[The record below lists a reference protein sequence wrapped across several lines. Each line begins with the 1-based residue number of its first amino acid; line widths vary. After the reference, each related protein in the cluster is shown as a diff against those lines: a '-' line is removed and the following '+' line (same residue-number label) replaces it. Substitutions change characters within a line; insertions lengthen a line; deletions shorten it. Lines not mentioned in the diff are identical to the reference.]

1 MRLGVAATPEV
12 ALPTLNWIKISD
24 HTLVRVISQPDK
36 PSGRGQ
42 EMNSSPVSQWAKLNS
57 IELVNPTTVGD
68 IDNALL
74 DLDLLITI
82 GYGRIL
88 PGATLSIPKFGC
100 INLHFSLLPKYRGA
114 APVQRA
120 IQAGETESGVT
131 VFALDPGMDTGPI
144 YSSITVPIPPTMRS
158 YELLEQLS
166 VVGVEAVK
174 DALIAIESGVAPVAQ
189 TGEASMAAKIN
200 REEAKLDWNSTAHAL
215 INKIR
220 AFYPQPQ
227 AWTIFRGQPLKISL
241 AKISESDLILQPGEL
256 RVVGNECC
264 IGTNDAVLVLQ
275 RLTPAGKKE
284 ISALDWSRGARFESS
299 ERCG

>member
-12 ALPTLNWIKISD
+12 ALPTLNWIKTSG

-57 IELVNPTTVGD
+57 TELVNPTTVGD
-68 IDNALL
+68 IDKALL

-158 YELLEQLS
+158 YELLQQLS
-166 VVGVEAVK
+166 VVGIEAVK

-189 TGEASMAAKIN
+189 TGEASMAAKIT

>member
-12 ALPTLNWIKISD
+12 ALPTLNWIKTSG

-42 EMNSSPVSQWAKLNS
+42 EMNSLPVNQWAKLNS

-68 IDNALL
+68 INSALL

-88 PGATLSIPKFGC
+88 PRATLSIPKFGC

-256 RVVGNECC
+256 RVVGNECF

>member
-12 ALPTLNWIKISD
+12 ALPTLNWVQTSA

-42 EMNSSPVSQWAKLNS
+42 EMHSSPVSQWAKAKS
-57 IELVNPTTVGD
+57 IDLINPATVAE
-68 IDNALL
+68 IDKALS

-88 PGATLSIPKFGC
+88 PSQTLSIPKHGC

-120 IQAGETESGVT
+120 IESGERESGVT

-144 YSSITVPIPPTMRS
+144 YTSITVPIEPTMRS
-158 YELLEQLS
+158 YELLEKLS
-166 VVGVEAVK
+166 VIGVTALEN
-174 DALIAIESGVAPVAQ
+174 ALIAIESGVAPVPQ
-189 TGEASMAAKIN
+189 TGQASVAAKIT
-200 REEAKLDWNSTAHAL
+200 REEAALDWNASSRAL
-215 INKIR
+215 HNKIR

-227 AWTIFRGQPLKISL
+227 AWTNFRGQPLKISS
-241 AKISESDLILQPGEL
+241 AKIAVTDIKLEPGEL
-256 RVVGNECC
+256 KVEGNDCL
-264 IGTNDAVLVLQ
+264 IGTGDACLVLEK
-275 RLTPAGKKE
+275 LTPAGKKE
-284 ISALDWSRGARFESS
+284 MSALDWSRGARFESS

>member
-12 ALPTLNWIKISD
+12 ALPTLNWIKTSG

-42 EMNSSPVSQWAKLNS
+42 EMNSLPVNQWAKLNS

-68 IDNALL
+68 INNALL
-74 DLDLLITI
+74 NLDLLITI

-88 PGATLSIPKFGC
+88 PRATLSIPKFGC

-174 DALIAIESGVAPVAQ
+174 DALIAIESGVAPVPQ

>member
-12 ALPTLNWIKISD
+12 ALPTLNWVQTSA

-42 EMNSSPVSQWAKLNS
+42 EMHSSPVSQWAKANS
-57 IELVNPTTVGD
+57 IDLINPATVAE
-68 IDNALL
+68 IDKALS

-88 PGATLSIPKFGC
+88 PSQTLSIPKHGC

-120 IQAGETESGVT
+120 IESGERESGVT

-144 YSSITVPIPPTMRS
+144 YTSITVPIEPTMRS
-158 YELLEQLS
+158 YELLEKLS
-166 VVGVEAVK
+166 VIGVTALEN
-174 DALIAIESGVAPVAQ
+174 ALIAIESRVAPVPQ
-189 TGEASMAAKIN
+189 TGQASVAAKIT
-200 REEAKLDWNSTAHAL
+200 REEAALDWNASSRAL
-215 INKIR
+215 HNKIR

-227 AWTIFRGQPLKISL
+227 AWTNFRGQPLKISS
-241 AKISESDLILQPGEL
+241 AKIAVTDIKLEPGEL
-256 RVVGNECC
+256 KVVGNDCL
-264 IGTNDAVLVLQ
+264 IGTGDACLVLEK
-275 RLTPAGKKE
+275 LTPAGKKE
-284 ISALDWSRGARFESS
+284 MSALDWSRGARFESS

>member
-12 ALPTLNWIKISD
+12 AVPTLDWLKTSG

-42 EMNSSPVSQWAKLNS
+42 EINSSPVSQWAKTNS
-57 IELVNPTTVGD
+57 IELITPTTVLE
-68 IDNALL
+68 IDGVLS

-88 PGATLSIPKFGC
+88 PASTLSIPKFGC

-120 IQAGETESGVT
+120 IEAGETESGVS

-144 YSSITVPIPPTMRS
+144 YTSITVPITATMRG
-158 YELLEQLS
+158 YELLEKLA
-166 VVGVEAVK
+166 VVGVDAVR
-174 DALIAIESGVAPVAQ
+174 DALVAIESGITPIGQ
-189 TGEASMAAKIN
+189 RGEPSMAPKIT
-200 REEAKLDWNSTAHAL
+200 REEAKLDWNSTAYSIL
-215 INKIR
+215 NKIR

-227 AWTIFRGQPLKISL
+227 AWTVFRGQPLKISM
-241 AKISESDLILQPGEL
+241 AKIEASNLTLEPGEL
-256 RVVGNECC
+256 GVIGSDCC
-264 IGTNDAVLVLQ
+264 IGTGDNALVLE
-275 RLTPAGKKE
+275 RVTPAGKKE
-284 ISALDWSRGARFESS
+284 MSALDWSRGARFEST

>member
-12 ALPTLNWIKISD
+12 AVPTLNWLKTSG

-42 EMNSSPVSQWAKLNS
+42 EMNSSPVSQWAKTNS
-57 IELVNPTTVGD
+57 IELITPTTVLE
-68 IDNALL
+68 IDGVLS

-88 PGATLSIPKFGC
+88 PASTLSIPKFGC

-120 IQAGETESGVT
+120 IEAGETESGVS

-144 YSSITVPIPPTMRS
+144 YTSITVPITAKMRS
-158 YELLEQLS
+158 YELLEKLS
-166 VVGVEAVK
+166 VVGVDAVRA
-174 DALIAIESGVAPVAQ
+174 ALIAIESGTAPVAQ
-189 TGEASMAAKIN
+189 ADKPSMAPKIT
-200 REEAKLDWNSTAHAL
+200 REEAKLNWSSSAESL
-215 INKIR
+215 LNKIR

-227 AWTIFRGQPLKISL
+227 AWTVFRGQPLKISM
-241 AKISESDLILQPGEL
+241 AKIEASNLTLEPGEL
-256 RVVGNECC
+256 GVIGSDCC
-264 IGTNDAVLVLQ
+264 IGTGDNALVLE
-275 RLTPAGKKE
+275 RVTPAGKKE
-284 ISALDWSRGARFESS
+284 MSALDWSRGARFEST

>member
-12 ALPTLNWIKISD
+12 ALPTLNWLQSSG
-24 HTLVRVISQPDK
+24 HTVVRVISQPDK

-42 EMNSSPVSQWAKLNS
+42 EMHSSPVSQWAKANS
-57 IELVNPTTVGD
+57 IELVNPATVPE
-68 IDNALL
+68 IDKALS

-88 PGATLSIPKFGC
+88 PAQTLSIPKHGC

-120 IQAGETESGVT
+120 IESGERESGVT

-144 YSSITVPIPPTMRS
+144 YTSITVAIEPTMRS
-158 YELLEQLS
+158 YELLEKLS
-166 VVGVEAVK
+166 VIGVTAIE
-174 DALIAIESGVAPVAQ
+174 DALKAIHSGIAPVAQ
-189 TGEASMAAKIN
+189 TGQASTASKIT
-200 REEAKLDWNSTAHAL
+200 REEAALDWNASSRAL
-215 INKIR
+215 HNKIR

-227 AWTIFRGQPLKISL
+227 AWTNFRGLPLKISS
-241 AKISESDLILQPGEL
+241 AKIAVTDIQLQPGEL
-256 RVVGNECC
+256 RVVGNDCL
-264 IGTNDAVLVLQ
+264 IGTGDISLVLEK
-275 RLTPAGKKE
+275 LTPAGKKE
-284 ISALDWSRGARFESS
+284 MSALDWSRGARFESS

>member
-12 ALPTLNWIKISD
+12 ALPTLNWLQTSA

-42 EMNSSPVSQWAKLNS
+42 EMHSSPVSQWAKANS
-57 IELVNPTTVGD
+57 IELINPATVAE
-68 IDNALL
+68 IDKALS

-88 PGATLSIPKFGC
+88 PAQTLSIPKHGC
-100 INLHFSLLPKYRGA
+100 INLHFSLLPKFRGA

-120 IQAGETESGVT
+120 IEAGERESGVT

-144 YSSITVPIPPTMRS
+144 YKSITVPIEPTMRS
-158 YELLEQLS
+158 YELLEKLS
-166 VVGVEAVK
+166 VIGVTALEN
-174 DALIAIESGVAPVAQ
+174 ALIAIESGVAPVPQ
-189 TGEASMAAKIN
+189 TGQASIAAKIT
-200 REEAKLDWNSTAHAL
+200 REEAALDWNASSRAL
-215 INKIR
+215 HNKIR

-227 AWTIFRGQPLKISL
+227 AWTNFRGQPLKISS
-241 AKISESDLILQPGEL
+241 AKIAVTDIKLEPGEL
-256 RVVGNECC
+256 KVVGNDCL
-264 IGTNDAVLVLQ
+264 IGTGDACLVLEK
-275 RLTPAGKKE
+275 LTPAGKKE
-284 ISALDWSRGARFESS
+284 MSALDWSRGARFESS

>member
-12 ALPTLNWIKISD
+12 ALPTLSWLQTSG

-42 EMNSSPVSQWAKLNS
+42 EIHSSPVSQWAKANS
-57 IELVNPTTVGD
+57 IELVNPATVPE
-68 IDNALL
+68 INKALS

-88 PGATLSIPKFGC
+88 PAQTLAIPKHGC

-120 IQAGETESGVT
+120 IESGESESGVT

-144 YSSITVPIPPTMRS
+144 YTSITVPIEPTMRS
-158 YELLEQLS
+158 YELLEKLS
-166 VVGVEAVK
+166 VIGVTAIEN
-174 DALIAIESGVAPVAQ
+174 ALIAIESGIAPVAQ
-189 TGEASMAAKIN
+189 TGQASIASKIT
-200 REEAKLDWNSTAHAL
+200 REEAALDWNASSKTLH
-215 INKIR
+215 NKIR
-220 AFYPQPQ
+220 AFYPQPH
-227 AWTIFRGQPLKISL
+227 AWTNFRGQPLKISA
-241 AKISESDLILQPGEL
+241 AKIAGSDIKLEPGEL
-256 RVVGNECC
+256 RVVENECL
-264 IGTNDAVLVLQ
+264 IGTGDACLVLET
-275 RLTPAGKKE
+275 LTPAGKKE
-284 ISALDWSRGARFESS
+284 MSALDWSRGARFESS

>member
-12 ALPTLNWIKISD
+12 ALPTLNWLQTSG

-42 EMNSSPVSQWAKLNS
+42 EMHSSPVSQWAKANS
-57 IELVNPTTVGD
+57 IELVNPATVPE
-68 IDNALL
+68 IDKSLS

-88 PGATLSIPKFGC
+88 PAQTLSIPKHGC

-120 IQAGETESGVT
+120 IESGERESGVT

-144 YSSITVPIPPTMRS
+144 YTSITVAIEPTMRS
-158 YELLEQLS
+158 YELLEKLS
-166 VVGVEAVK
+166 VIGVTAIE
-174 DALIAIESGVAPVAQ
+174 DALIAIESGIAPVAQ
-189 TGEASMAAKIN
+189 TGQASSASKIT
-200 REEAKLDWNSTAHAL
+200 REEAALDWNASSRAL
-215 INKIR
+215 HNKIR

-227 AWTIFRGQPLKISL
+227 AWTNFRGQPLKISA
-241 AKISESDLILQPGEL
+241 AKIAVTDIQLQPGEL
-256 RVVGNECC
+256 RVVGNDCL
-264 IGTNDAVLVLQ
+264 IGTGDVCLVLEK
-275 RLTPAGKKE
+275 LTPAGKKE
-284 ISALDWSRGARFESS
+284 MSALDWSRGARFESS

>member
-12 ALPTLNWIKISD
+12 ALPTLNWLQTGA

-42 EMNSSPVSQWAKLNS
+42 EMHSSPVSQWAKANS
-57 IELVNPTTVGD
+57 IELINPATVAE
-68 IDNALL
+68 IDKALS

-88 PGATLSIPKFGC
+88 PAQTLSIPKHGC
-100 INLHFSLLPKYRGA
+100 INLHFSLLPKFRGA

-120 IQAGETESGVT
+120 IEAGERESGVT

-144 YSSITVPIPPTMRS
+144 YKSITVPIEPTMRS
-158 YELLEQLS
+158 YELLEKLS
-166 VVGVEAVK
+166 VIGVTALEN
-174 DALIAIESGVAPVAQ
+174 ALIAIESGVAPVPQ
-189 TGEASMAAKIN
+189 TGQASIAAKIT
-200 REEAKLDWNSTAHAL
+200 REEAALDWNASSRAL
-215 INKIR
+215 YNKIR

-227 AWTIFRGQPLKISL
+227 AWTIFRGQPLKISS
-241 AKISESDLILQPGEL
+241 AKIAVTDIKLEPGEL
-256 RVVGNECC
+256 KVAGNDCL
-264 IGTNDAVLVLQ
+264 IGTGDACLVLEK
-275 RLTPAGKKE
+275 LTPAGKKE
-284 ISALDWSRGARFESS
+284 MSALDWSRGARFESS

>member
-12 ALPTLNWIKISD
+12 ALPTLNWLQTSA

-42 EMNSSPVSQWAKLNS
+42 EMHSSPVSQWAKANS
-57 IELVNPTTVGD
+57 IDLINPATVAE
-68 IDNALL
+68 IDKALS

-88 PGATLSIPKFGC
+88 PAQTLSIPKHGC
-100 INLHFSLLPKYRGA
+100 INLHFSLLPKFRGA

-120 IQAGETESGVT
+120 IEAGERESGVT

-144 YSSITVPIPPTMRS
+144 YKSITVPIEPTMRS
-158 YELLEQLS
+158 YELLEKLS
-166 VVGVEAVK
+166 VIGVTALEN
-174 DALIAIESGVAPVAQ
+174 ALIAIESGVAPVPQ
-189 TGEASMAAKIN
+189 IGQASIAAKIT
-200 REEAKLDWNSTAHAL
+200 REEAALDWNASSRAL
-215 INKIR
+215 HNKIR

-227 AWTIFRGQPLKISL
+227 AWTNFRGQPLKISS
-241 AKISESDLILQPGEL
+241 AKIAVTDIKLEPGEL
-256 RVVGNECC
+256 KVVGNDCL
-264 IGTNDAVLVLQ
+264 IGTSDACLVLEK
-275 RLTPAGKKE
+275 LTPAGKKE
-284 ISALDWSRGARFESS
+284 MSALDWSRGARFESS

>member
-12 ALPTLNWIKISD
+12 ALPTLNWVQTSA

-42 EMNSSPVSQWAKLNS
+42 EMHSSPVSQWAKANS
-57 IELVNPTTVGD
+57 IDLINPATVAE
-68 IDNALL
+68 IDTALS

-88 PGATLSIPKFGC
+88 PAQTLSIPKHGC
-100 INLHFSLLPKYRGA
+100 INLHFSLLPKFRGA

-120 IQAGETESGVT
+120 IEAGERESGVT

-144 YSSITVPIPPTMRS
+144 YTSITVPIEPTMRS
-158 YELLEQLS
+158 YELLEKLS
-166 VVGVEAVK
+166 VIGVTALEN
-174 DALIAIESGVAPVAQ
+174 ALIAIESRVAPVPQ
-189 TGEASMAAKIN
+189 TGQASVAAKIT
-200 REEAKLDWNSTAHAL
+200 REEAALDWNASSRAL
-215 INKIR
+215 HNKIR

-227 AWTIFRGQPLKISL
+227 AWTNFRGQPLKISS
-241 AKISESDLILQPGEL
+241 AKIAVTDIKLEPGEL
-256 RVVGNECC
+256 KVEGNDCL
-264 IGTNDAVLVLQ
+264 IGTGDACLVLEK
-275 RLTPAGKKE
+275 LTPAGKKE
-284 ISALDWSRGARFESS
+284 MSALDWSRGARFESS

>member
-12 ALPTLNWIKISD
+12 ALPTLNWIKTSG

-42 EMNSSPVSQWAKLNS
+42 EMNSLPVNQWAKLNS

-68 IDNALL
+68 INRALL

-88 PGATLSIPKFGC
+88 PRATLSIPKFGC

>member
-12 ALPTLNWIKISD
+12 ALPTLNWLQSSG

-42 EMNSSPVSQWAKLNS
+42 EMHSSPVSQWAKANS
-57 IELVNPTTVGD
+57 IELNNPATVAE
-68 IDNALL
+68 IDNALS

-88 PGATLSIPKFGC
+88 PAQTLSIPMHGC
-100 INLHFSLLPKYRGA
+100 INLHFSLLPKFRGA

-120 IQAGETESGVT
+120 IESGESESGVT

-144 YSSITVPIPPTMRS
+144 YTSITVPIEPTMRS
-158 YELLEQLS
+158 FELLEKLS
-166 VVGVEAVK
+166 VIGVTAIE
-174 DALIAIESGVAPVAQ
+174 DALVAIESGIAPVAQ
-189 TGEASMAAKIN
+189 TGQASIASKIT
-200 REEAKLDWNSTAHAL
+200 REEAALDWNASSTTLH
-215 INKIR
+215 NKIR

-227 AWTIFRGQPLKISL
+227 AWTNFRGQPLKISA
-241 AKISESDLILQPGEL
+241 AKIAGSGIKLEPGEL
-256 RVVGNECC
+256 RVVENECL
-264 IGTNDAVLVLQ
+264 IGTGDACLALEK
-275 RLTPAGKKE
+275 LTPAGKKE
-284 ISALDWSRGARFESS
+284 MSALDWSRGARFESS

>member
-12 ALPTLNWIKISD
+12 ALPTLNWIKTSG

-36 PSGRGQ
+36 PTGRGQ
-42 EMNSSPVSQWAKLNS
+42 EMNSLPVNQWAKLNS

-68 IDNALL
+68 IDKALL

-174 DALIAIESGVAPVAQ
+174 DALIAIESGVAPVPQ

>member
-12 ALPTLNWIKISD
+12 ALPTLNWLQTSG

-42 EMNSSPVSQWAKLNS
+42 EVHSSPVSQWAKENS
-57 IELVNPTTVGD
+57 FELINPSSVAEIET
-68 IDNALL
+68 ALS

-88 PGATLSIPKFGC
+88 PAATLSIPKFGC
-100 INLHFSLLPKYRGA
+100 INLHFSLLPRYRGA

-120 IQAGETESGVT
+120 IEAGEIESGVS

-144 YSSITVPIPPTMRS
+144 YTAITVPIEPTMRS
-158 YELLEQLS
+158 YELLEKLS
-166 VVGVEAVK
+166 VIGVSAVK
-174 DALIAIESGVAPVAQ
+174 DALIAIDNGVAPVPQ
-189 TGEASMAAKIN
+189 TGQASIAAKIT
-200 REEAKLDWNSTAHAL
+200 REEAALDWKVSSKTLH
-215 INKIR
+215 NKIR

-227 AWTIFRGQPLKISL
+227 AWTNFRGQPLKISS
-241 AKISESDLILQPGEL
+241 AKISDSDINLEPGEL
-256 RVVGNECC
+256 RVVGSECL
-264 IGTNDAVLVLQ
+264 IGTGDACLVLEK
-275 RLTPAGKKE
+275 LTPAGKKE
-284 ISALDWSRGARFESS
+284 MSALDWSRGARFESS

>member
-12 ALPTLNWIKISD
+12 ALPTLNWIKTSG

-36 PSGRGQ
+36 PTGRGQ

-57 IELVNPTTVGD
+57 TELVNPTTVGD
-68 IDNALL
+68 IDKALL

-166 VVGVEAVK
+166 VVGIEAVK
-174 DALIAIESGVAPVAQ
+174 DALIAIENGVAPVAQ
-189 TGEASMAAKIN
+189 TGEASMAAKIT

-215 INKIR
+215 VNKIR

-241 AKISESDLILQPGEL
+241 AKIFESDLMLQPGEL

>member
-12 ALPTLNWIKISD
+12 ALPTLSWLQTSG

-42 EMNSSPVSQWAKLNS
+42 EMHSSPVSQWAKANS
-57 IELVNPTTVGD
+57 IELVNPATVPE
-68 IDNALL
+68 IDKALS

-88 PGATLSIPKFGC
+88 PAQTLAIPKHGC

-120 IQAGETESGVT
+120 IESGERESGVT

-144 YSSITVPIPPTMRS
+144 YTSITVAIEPTMRS
-158 YELLEQLS
+158 YELLEKLS
-166 VVGVEAVK
+166 VIGVTAIE
-174 DALIAIESGVAPVAQ
+174 DALIAIESGIAPVAQ
-189 TGEASMAAKIN
+189 TGQASIAAKIT
-200 REEAKLDWNSTAHAL
+200 REEAALDWNASSTTLH
-215 INKIR
+215 NKIR

-227 AWTIFRGQPLKISL
+227 AWTNFRGQPLKISA
-241 AKISESDLILQPGEL
+241 AKIAGSDIKLQPGEL
-256 RVVGNECC
+256 RVVGNDCL
-264 IGTNDAVLVLQ
+264 IGTGDVCLVLGI
-275 RLTPAGKKE
+275 LTPAGKKE
-284 ISALDWSRGARFESS
+284 MSALDWSRGARFESS

>member
-12 ALPTLNWIKISD
+12 ALPTLKWLQTSG

-42 EMNSSPVSQWAKLNS
+42 EMHSSPVSQWAKANS
-57 IELVNPTTVGD
+57 IELVNPATVPE
-68 IDNALL
+68 IDKALS

-88 PGATLSIPKFGC
+88 SAQTLSIPKHGC

-120 IQAGETESGVT
+120 IESGERESGVT

-144 YSSITVPIPPTMRS
+144 YTAITVAIGPTMRS
-158 YELLEQLS
+158 YELLEKLS
-166 VVGVEAVK
+166 VTGVTAIE
-174 DALIAIESGVAPVAQ
+174 DALIAIESGIAPVAQ
-189 TGEASMAAKIN
+189 TGQASSASKIT
-200 REEAKLDWNSTAHAL
+200 REEAALDWNASSRAL
-215 INKIR
+215 HNKIR

-227 AWTIFRGQPLKISL
+227 AWTNFRGQPLKISA
-241 AKISESDLILQPGEL
+241 AKIAVTDIQLQPGEL
-256 RVVGNECC
+256 RVVGNDCL
-264 IGTNDAVLVLQ
+264 IGTGDVCLVLEK
-275 RLTPAGKKE
+275 LTPAGKKE
-284 ISALDWSRGARFESS
+284 MSALDWSRGARFESS

>member
-12 ALPTLNWIKISD
+12 ALPTLNWLQTSG

-42 EMNSSPVSQWAKLNS
+42 EVHSSPVSQWAKANS
-57 IELVNPTTVGD
+57 IELINPASVPE
-68 IDNALL
+68 IDEALS

-88 PGATLSIPKFGC
+88 PAATLSIPKFGC
-100 INLHFSLLPKYRGA
+100 INLHFSLLPRYRGA

-120 IQAGETESGVT
+120 IEAGEIESGVS

-144 YSSITVPIPPTMRS
+144 YTAITVPIEPTMRS
-158 YELLEQLS
+158 YELLEKLS
-166 VVGVEAVK
+166 VIGVRAVE
-174 DALIAIESGVAPVAQ
+174 DALIAIANGVAPVPQ
-189 TGEASMAAKIN
+189 TGQASIAAKIT
-200 REEAKLDWNSTAHAL
+200 REEAALDWKVSSKTLH
-215 INKIR
+215 NKIR

-227 AWTIFRGQPLKISL
+227 AWTNFRGQPLKISS
-241 AKISESDLILQPGEL
+241 AKISNSEINLEPGEL
-256 RVVGNECC
+256 RVVGSECL
-264 IGTNDAVLVLQ
+264 IGTGDACLVLEK
-275 RLTPAGKKE
+275 LTPAGKKE
-284 ISALDWSRGARFESS
+284 MSALDWSRGARFESS

>member
-12 ALPTLNWIKISD
+12 AVPTLNWLKTSG

-42 EMNSSPVSQWAKLNS
+42 EMNSSPVSQWAKTNS
-57 IELVNPTTVGD
+57 IELITPTTVLE
-68 IDNALL
+68 IDGVLS

-88 PGATLSIPKFGC
+88 PASTLSIPKFGC

-120 IQAGETESGVT
+120 IEAGETESGVS

-144 YSSITVPIPPTMRS
+144 YTSITVPITAKMRS
-158 YELLEQLS
+158 YELLEKLS
-166 VVGVEAVK
+166 VVGVDAVRA
-174 DALIAIESGVAPVAQ
+174 ALVAIESGTAPLAQ
-189 TGEASMAAKIN
+189 ADKPSMAPKIT
-200 REEAKLDWNSTAHAL
+200 REEAKLNWSSSAESL
-215 INKIR
+215 LNKIR

-227 AWTIFRGQPLKISL
+227 AWTVFRGQPLKISM
-241 AKISESDLILQPGEL
+241 AKIEASNLTLEPGEL
-256 RVVGNECC
+256 GVIGSDCC
-264 IGTNDAVLVLQ
+264 IGTGDNALVLE
-275 RLTPAGKKE
+275 RVTPAGKKE
-284 ISALDWSRGARFESS
+284 MSALDWSRGARFEST

>member
-12 ALPTLNWIKISD
+12 ALPTLSWLQTSG

-42 EMNSSPVSQWAKLNS
+42 EMHSSPVSQWAKANS
-57 IELVNPTTVGD
+57 IELVNPATVPEFD
-68 IDNALL
+68 KALSN
-74 DLDLLITI
+74 LDLLITI

-88 PGATLSIPKFGC
+88 PAQTLAIPKHGC

-120 IQAGETESGVT
+120 IESGERESGVT

-144 YSSITVPIPPTMRS
+144 YTSVTVPIERTMRS
-158 YELLEQLS
+158 YELLEKLS
-166 VVGVEAVK
+166 VIGVTAIE
-174 DALIAIESGVAPVAQ
+174 DALIAIESGIAPVAQ
-189 TGEASMAAKIN
+189 TGQASIASKIS
-200 REEAKLDWNSTAHAL
+200 REEAALDWNASSTTLH
-215 INKIR
+215 NKIR

-227 AWTIFRGQPLKISL
+227 AWTNFRGQPLKISA
-241 AKISESDLILQPGEL
+241 AKIAVTDIQLQPGEL
-256 RVVGNECC
+256 RVVGNDCL
-264 IGTNDAVLVLQ
+264 IGTGDVCLVLEK
-275 RLTPAGKKE
+275 LTPAGKKE
-284 ISALDWSRGARFESS
+284 MSALDWSRGARFESS

>member
-12 ALPTLNWIKISD
+12 ALPTLNWLQTSG

-42 EMNSSPVSQWAKLNS
+42 EMHSSPVSQWAKANS
-57 IELVNPTTVGD
+57 IELNNPATVAE
-68 IDNALL
+68 IDNALS

-88 PGATLSIPKFGC
+88 PAQTLSIPMHGC

-120 IQAGETESGVT
+120 IESGERESGVT

-144 YSSITVPIPPTMRS
+144 YTSITVPIEPTMRS
-158 YELLEQLS
+158 FELLEKLS
-166 VVGVEAVK
+166 VIGVTAIE
-174 DALIAIESGVAPVAQ
+174 DALIAIESGIAPVAQ
-189 TGEASMAAKIN
+189 TGQASIASKIT
-200 REEAKLDWNSTAHAL
+200 REEAALDWNASSTTLH
-215 INKIR
+215 NKIR

-227 AWTIFRGQPLKISL
+227 AWTNFRGQPLKISA
-241 AKISESDLILQPGEL
+241 AKIAVTDIQLQPGEL
-256 RVVGNECC
+256 RVVGNDCL
-264 IGTNDAVLVLQ
+264 IGTGDVCLVLEK
-275 RLTPAGKKE
+275 LTPAGKKE
-284 ISALDWSRGARFESS
+284 MSALDWSRGARFESS